1 MLQNKKNEEYHEIAK
16 SLLKQYRHIKPE
28 GKKFLKGKYITSSP
42 NQNKSN
48 YLVEAEKFLQS
59 YNQKKTR
66 RYKAPKKTTF
76 ENGQFAKYKEISKT
90 EEVVKDKKAD
100 VDVDEILIEN
110 IDTKEGL
117 KAIVTELLKRRIE
130 NIKNQS

>member
-1 MLQNKKNEEYHEIAK
+1 MLQNKKDEEYYDIAK

-28 GKKFLKGKYITSSP
+28 GKKFLRGKYITSSP

-76 ENGQFAKYKEISKT
+76 ENDHFSKYKETRNI
-90 EEVVKDKKAD
+90 EEVMTVKEAD

-130 NIKNQS
+130 NIKNES

>member
-1 MLQNKKNEEYHEIAK
+1 MLQNNKNEDYHEIAQ
-16 SLLKQYRHIKPE
+16 SLLKQFRHIKPE

-59 YNQKKTR
+59 YNRKKTR

-76 ENGQFAKYKEISKT
+76 ENGHLDKYKESRNIEKVMT
-90 EEVVKDKKAD
+90 VKEAD

-110 IDTKEGL
+110 IDTKECL